1 MLTREE
7 WRAAAEAHR
16 AEAEAELADVIRR
29 RREGEQHPV
38 EDFLFHYYNLRPGQ
52 LTRWYPGIG
61 VEVEDDGSWP
71 APDYRVTDG
80 RATVDAD
87 HLRARRGRTLRQAAE
102 LLRASD
108 RRPPRFACHGMHE
121 WAMVLGLAPHETRH
135 PYLPLRYA
143 PGEIR
148 DIVTDVGC
156 CCSHVDAFRFFTPE
170 ASPLNAL
177 RPTRE
182 RQAHFDQP
190 GCLHVNMDLY
200 KWAGKL
206 LPATSSSLL
215 MRTFRLAREIRE
227 VDMRASAYDLTG
239 WGYAPIPVET
249 EEGRDE
255 YVRLQRD
262 FARRSVPLRHELIT
276 VLERLGVGTA
286 PREEAVAT

>member
-1 MLTREE
+1 M
-7 WRAAAEAHR
+7 
-16 AEAEAELADVIRR
+16 IRR
-29 RREGEQHPV
+29 RREGERHPV
-38 EDFLFHYYNLRPGQ
+38 EDFLFHYYNLRPGH
-52 LTRWYPGIG
+52 LTRWYPGVG

-71 APDYRVTDG
+71 APDYRVTGG

-87 HLRARRGRTLRQAAE
+87 HLRARRGRTLRHAAE
-102 LLRASD
+102 LLRASA

-121 WAMVLGLAPHETRH
+121 WAMVLGLEPHETRH
-135 PYLPLRYA
+135 PYLPLRHT
-143 PGEIR
+143 PDEIR

-170 ASPLNAL
+170 ARPLNAL

-190 GCLHVNMDLY
+190 GYLHVNMDLY

-206 LPATSSSLL
+206 LPATPSSLL

-227 VDMRASAYDLTG
+227 VDMRASAYDLTD

-286 PREEAVAT
+286 LREEPVAT